1 MSELVS
7 MLIDKTKANRRCAVK
22 VVAEIALVVLIC
34 VALAVA
40 QEPKVISLNEAIELA
55 LKNNAAFLAKDFS
68 SDAAKWGY
76 AQAISGWLPKVYLRS
91 SYTRMDEETVERANV
106 FYSSMKEKAALLG
119 IDESQLRPSA
129 YEDNYQTSIVA
140 VQPITNGGAEW
151 AGIRAGLASKRSQ
164 EAERDLGALEL
175 KRSVKKSYFA
185 VLQASAMLEVAKEA
199 NKLADESLKLAQA
212 KFELGQIAKA
222 ELLRWHVKKAEAEG
236 SLVEAQN
243 AYLLA
248 KASLAELIGLGT
260 DEQFEVEHLPEEIP
274 QEVLDSTINETK
286 DFQFSESHP
295 LIKQALATID
305 LAKSERL
312 ISYSKALPSLNFTYT
327 YSWEMDEDIDL
338 DGFESWTAS
347 VLLEVPLFQ
356 SGYGFF
362 GIKKSYKSVAAAKS
376 GYLETKRMLMLQTFS
391 AKRNLEAATKR
402 LETSQKRLEAAR
414 ETLKLA
420 QESYKVG
427 LASQL
432 ELLDAQLAYQS
443 ARSDVVNAIAGF
455 LSAKADWEYVI
466 GR

>member
-1 MSELVS
+1 MRKLLAIVS
-7 MLIDKTKANRRCAVK
+7 MA
-22 VVAEIALVVLIC
+22 LIC
-34 VALAVA
+34 ISVATA
-40 QEPKVISLNEAIELA
+40 QEPRVISLNEAVELA
-55 LKNNAAFLAKDFS
+55 LKNNAAFLAIGFS

-91 SYTRMDEETVERANV
+91 SYTRMDEETVDRANI
-106 FYSSMKEKAALLG
+106 FYDSIKEQAAIFG

-151 AGIRAGLASKRSQ
+151 AGIKAALSSKRAQ
-164 EAERDLGALEL
+164 DAEKDLNALEL
-175 KRSVKKSYFA
+175 TRSVKKSYFA
-185 VLQASAMLEVAKEA
+185 VLQASAMLEVAGEA
-199 NKLADESLKLAQA
+199 NKLAEESLKLAQA
-212 KFELGQIAKA
+212 KFELGQIAKV
-222 ELLRWHVKKAEAEG
+222 ELLRWQVKKAEAEG

-243 AYLLA
+243 AYMLA
-248 KASLAELIGLGT
+248 KASLAELIGLGM
-260 DEQFEVEHLPEEIP
+260 DERFEVEHLPEEIP
-274 QEVLDSTINETK
+274 QDILDSTASEIK

-295 LIKQALATID
+295 LMRQMSATVD
-305 LAKSERL
+305 LARSERL
-312 ISYSKALPSLNFTYT
+312 VSYSRALPSLNFTYT
-327 YSWEMDEDIDL
+327 YSWEMDEDIQL

-376 GYLETKRMLMLQTFS
+376 GYLETKRMLMLQIFS
-391 AKRNLEAATKR
+391 AKRNLEAAAKK

-414 ETLKLA
+414 ETFKLA

-432 ELLDAQLAYQS
+432 ELLDAQLVYQG

-455 LSAKADWEYVI
+455 LSAKADCEYVV
-466 GR
+466 GK